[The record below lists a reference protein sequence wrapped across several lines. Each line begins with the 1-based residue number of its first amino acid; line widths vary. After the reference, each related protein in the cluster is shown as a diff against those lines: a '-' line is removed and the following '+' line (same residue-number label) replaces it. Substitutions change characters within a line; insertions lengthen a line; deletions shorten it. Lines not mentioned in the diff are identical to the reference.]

1 MDPIEIED
9 GDKEKINEI
18 RKAKNLDDK
27 EKIKY
32 TTDDHNT
39 IYQIYRTEVKPS
51 SYKDFSG
58 KLIKTVYTDINQVT
72 PQKATSATYI
82 DKVKPNTK
90 YYYVVRSIDNH
101 NHMSNPTEVFEVELV
116 DDGGSIYPII
126 NVVDFKKEK
135 DIITKSGKKYIL
147 IRPALKKSL
156 INEQRSGFD
165 KAESAKEIQGVI
177 LGVADRSIWGE
188 TYKIRLTSKKTGKRI
203 DLNVM
208 FNSKTKKVDEE

>member
-1 MDPIEIED
+1 
-9 GDKEKINEI
+9 
-18 RKAKNLDDK
+18 
-27 EKIKY
+27 
-32 TTDDHNT
+32 
-39 IYQIYRTEVKPS
+39 
-51 SYKDFSG
+51 
-58 KLIKTVYTDINQVT
+58 
-72 PQKATSATYI
+72 
-82 DKVKPNTK
+82 
-90 YYYVVRSIDNH
+90 
-101 NHMSNPTEVFEVELV
+101 MSNPTEVFEVELV

-147 IRPALKKSL
+147 IRPALKQSL